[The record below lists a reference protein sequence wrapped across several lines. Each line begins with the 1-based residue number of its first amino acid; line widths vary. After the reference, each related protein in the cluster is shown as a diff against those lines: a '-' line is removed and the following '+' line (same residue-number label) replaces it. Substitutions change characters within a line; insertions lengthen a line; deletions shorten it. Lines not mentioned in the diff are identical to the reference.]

1 MYQQTCMSA
10 VFLLLSGFTWGLFCH
25 NKGVLMQK
33 VSYMGNGSTTEFFFN
48 FPYFENSNIV
58 VTVNNGS
65 APAYNVIGTSAGL
78 DADIPYT
85 CGKVVFE
92 TAPSSI
98 DSITIARSLPLSRI
112 ADYQPLAQIQPTI
125 LNQDLNYMMEV
136 LKDLQDELDVLRGQ
150 YSDITDKE
158 STDILLAKITAISDA
173 ITTVSQQ
180 IIDLGDISTIHD
192 SISTLN
198 TRTTGLFDYV
208 TEIQKPTAENN
219 YTWYRKY
226 KSGWVEQGGEIT
238 ATSVADG
245 AGSSGNNSIIL
256 PVIMANDHYHINL
269 QTQVGSSGWDYA
281 NGVIL
286 NSRSTTK
293 LTLKVLAGT
302 GSIPLFWEV
311 SGLYAE

>member
-1 MYQQTCMSA
+1 
-10 VFLLLSGFTWGLFCH
+10 
-25 NKGVLMQK
+25 MQK
-33 VSYMGNGSTTEFFFN
+33 ISYMGNGSTTEFFFN

-58 VTVNNGS
+58 VTVNNRS

-85 CGKVVFE
+85 GGKVVFE
-92 TAPSSI
+92 RAPLSV

-136 LKDLQDELDVLRGQ
+136 LKDLQDELDVLHAQ

-180 IIDLGDISTIHD
+180 ITDLGDISTIHD

-208 TEIQKPTAENN
+208 IETQNPTAENN

-226 KSGWVEQGGEIT
+226 KSGGIEQGGEIT

-245 AGSSGNNSIIL
+245 AGSSGNNSINL
-256 PVIMANDHYHINL
+256 PVTMADTHYHIKL

-293 LTLKVLAGT
+293 LTVKVLAGT
-302 GSIPLFWEV
+302 GSVNVFWQV
-311 SGLYAE
+311 SGLIAA

>member
-10 VFLLLSGFTWGLFCH
+10 VFLLLSGFTWGLFCY

-158 STDILLAKITAISDA
+158 STDILLAKITALGDVSQIRND
-173 ITTVSQQ
+173 ITT
-180 IIDLGDISTIHD
+180 LKGY
-192 SISTLN
+192 
-198 TRTTGLFDYV
+198 DYV
-208 TEIQKPTAENN
+208 IESQNPTAENN

-226 KSGWVEQGGEIT
+226 KSGWVEQGGTMTWDLNNNNTWITNSVSFPQTMQDTSYIPIFSIEEFPGLEQEIT
-238 ATSVADG
+238 VTSDVKNA
-245 AGSSGNNSIIL
+245 SSL
-256 PVIMANDHYHINL
+256 
-269 QTQVGSSGWDYA
+269 
-281 NGVIL
+281 
-286 NSRSTTK
+286 
-293 LTLKVLAGT
+293 
-302 GSIPLFWEV
+302 V
-311 SGLYAE
+311 SGMYREHPRAITNPVYIYWFVVGMGQI

>member
-10 VFLLLSGFTWGLFCH
+10 VFLLLSGFTWGLFCY

-136 LKDLQDELDVLRGQ
+136 LKDLQDELDNFRTQ
-150 YSDITDKE
+150 YADISDKE
-158 STDILLAKITAISDA
+158 STDILLAKITALGDVSQIRND
-173 ITTVSQQ
+173 ITT
-180 IIDLGDISTIHD
+180 LKGY
-192 SISTLN
+192 
-198 TRTTGLFDYV
+198 DYV
-208 TEIQKPTAENN
+208 IESQNPTAENN

-226 KSGWVEQGGEIT
+226 KSGWVEQGGTMTWDLNNNNTWITNSVSFPQTMQDTSYIPIFSIEEFPGLEQEIT
-238 ATSVADG
+238 VTSDVKNA
-245 AGSSGNNSIIL
+245 SSL
-256 PVIMANDHYHINL
+256 
-269 QTQVGSSGWDYA
+269 
-281 NGVIL
+281 
-286 NSRSTTK
+286 
-293 LTLKVLAGT
+293 
-302 GSIPLFWEV
+302 V
-311 SGLYAE
+311 SGMYREHPRAITNPVYIYWFVVGMGQI

>member
-1 MYQQTCMSA
+1 
-10 VFLLLSGFTWGLFCH
+10 
-25 NKGVLMQK
+25 MQK

-48 FPYFENSNIV
+48 FPYFENSNII

-65 APAYNVIGTSAGL
+65 APAYNVIGTPAGL

-85 CGKVVFE
+85 GGKVVFE

-112 ADYQPLAQIQPTI
+112 ADYQPPVQIQPTI

-136 LKDLQDELDVLRGQ
+136 LKDLQDELDVLHAQ

-180 IIDLGDISTIHD
+180 ITDLGNISTIHD

-198 TRTTGLFDYV
+198 TRIMGLQDYV
-208 TEIQKPTAENN
+208 IESQIPSEENN

-226 KSGWVEQGGEIT
+226 KSGWVEQGGHTTSNENGAVCNFPIT
-238 ATSVADG
+238 MSDAHYSVQL
-245 AGSSGNNSIIL
+245 S
-256 PVIMANDHYHINL
+256 
-269 QTQVGSSGWDYA
+269 
-281 NGVIL
+281 
-286 NSRSTTK
+286 
-293 LTLKVLAGT
+293 
-302 GSIPLFWEV
+302 V
-311 SGLYAE
+311 SGDSPSNYSTAAPEKQTTYMKISNFTEARLCDWIVSGVAAS